1 MTNQIFG
8 HGRLRDLDTEHLQ
21 FTMDARRAVAGAPQP
36 ILLRDITRM
45 SSRTSGSIAGRPPWR
60 RRDFHVQY
68 SRNPLRC
75 QRTRVSGLKII
86 SVCRQEGHRRY
97 SHTQNKR
104 SLGRKLS
111 RFLSRS
117 AIIANCWRIAS
128 ISTCNEAL
136 LRRISIRV
144 STRGMSTV
152 FMPVTLAAGRQKS
165 QENQYVGS
173 FW

>member
-1 MTNQIFG
+1 LGRWLPMTNQIFG

-86 SVCRQEGHRRY
+86 SVCRRAVAGRRA
-97 SHTQNKR
+97 T
-104 SLGRKLS
+104 GDT
-111 RFLSRS
+111 
-117 AIIANCWRIAS
+117 A
-128 ISTCNEAL
+128 TP
-136 LRRISIRV
+136 RISV
-144 STRGMSTV
+144 HWG
-152 FMPVTLAAGRQKS
+152 
-165 QENQYVGS
+165 EN
-173 FW
+173 